1 MTATTR
7 VRAIV
12 VPLAAIGLTAVAPV
26 APAHAKA
33 STATAG
39 TATASTA
46 TAGTTT
52 ALDAPGRWRVT
63 ATGTGTATATCP
75 AGTRVFGLGAEVAG
89 GRAHIRE
96 LAPDGALTSATV
108 TASAAVT
115 TTVHAVC
122 RPPVEGLTRVAATGS
137 SGTASAKCPA
147 GTTLYG
153 VGVDIH
159 QQTGN
164 VFVTR
169 LTPDLSPPTATV
181 AVNAEVPVTA
191 YAICGAPDGPM
202 QVANARETAVGSSK
216 TLFVA
221 CPAGSH
227 VRSPGA
233 EVVSDTVVLDK
244 VTTNANLTAVKV
256 TAHSAVPGRW
266 VMDAYAVCTAD

>member
-1 MTATTR
+1 MTAVT
-7 VRAIV
+7 
-12 VPLAAIGLTAVAPV
+12 LAAIGLAVIGLAV
-26 APAHAKA
+26 PA
-33 STATAG
+33 
-39 TATASTA
+39 
-46 TAGTTT
+46 
-52 ALDAPGRWRVT
+52 DEAPGRWRVT
-63 ATGTGTATATCP
+63 ATGTGTATVTCP
-75 AGTRVFGLGAEVAG
+75 AGTRVFGLGAEVPG

-96 LAPDGALTSATV
+96 LAPDDTLTSATA

-122 RPPVEGLTRVAATGS
+122 RPPVANLTRVAATGTD
-137 SGTASAKCPA
+137 GAASANCPA

-159 QQTGN
+159 QQNGD

-169 LTPDLSPPTATV
+169 LTPALSPPTATV

-202 QVANARETAVGSSK
+202 NVASARETVVGDSK
-216 TLFVA
+216 TVVVA

-233 EVVSDTVVLDK
+233 EVVSNTVVLDK
-244 VTTNANLTAVKV
+244 VTTNATLTTVRV

-266 VMDAYAVCTAD
+266 VMDAYAVCTED